1 MPSAFV
7 FVNCQLRFTPDV
19 LENLRKLPEVEQAY
33 NTHGMYDI
41 VVKLRSENNDDL
53 RESVVRIRRIDGIS
67 STFSMIIL
75 EEAEE
80 EKKLQEKRKVQ
91 SLAE

>member
-7 FVNCQLRFTPDV
+7 FVNCQFRFTTDV
-19 LENLRKLPEVEQAY
+19 LESLRKLRRVEQAY
-33 NTHGMYDI
+33 NTYGMYDI

-53 RESVVRIRRIDGIS
+53 RESIVRIRSIDGIS

-75 EEAEE
+75 EEDEE
-80 EKKLQEKRKVQ
+80 EKNLQEKRKVQ